1 MSEFDTHD
9 THDTPDTALVVGID
23 IAASTFVPALWLPR
37 GGQVLPTLPNQETG
51 FEHLAQALEAQRQ
64 ALGVD
69 VIHLTLEATGGYEAP
84 LAYFAHQHGWR
95 VSVVNAATVRHFLQ
109 AHRRR
114 AKTDPL
120 DALGLAQYTA
130 EQHPPLWTPPEP
142 ALAALDSLWSRR
154 RDVQSMLQAER
165 KRQQQFQL
173 RPQVAPV
180 ALDSLARTIAH
191 LAGTLAEIEQA
202 IAEVVQSHP
211 PLSSHAE
218 RLDTLPGVGAKTIPP
233 LLALL
238 VRWHT
243 LTGGQGSDRGLTAY
257 VGLDATVH
265 RSGTSVRK
273 RGLISKMGDPAIRS
287 VLFMA
292 VLGAIRGQNA
302 LHACYD
308 RLVARGKPKKVA
320 LVACMRKLLIWAW
333 HVFVTQQPYDPA
345 LHVTPA

>member
-165 KRQQQFQL
+165 NRQQQFQL

-233 LLALL
+233 LLAL
-238 VRWHT
+238 
-243 LTGGQGSDRGLTAY
+243 AY
-257 VGLDATVH
+257 AHG
-265 RSGTSVRK
+265 RSGQRPRLDRLCRVGCDRASLGHERAQARVDLQNGRP
-273 RGLISKMGDPAIRS
+273 GDPQC
-287 VLFMA
+287 A
-292 VLGAIRGQNA
+292 VHGGAGGDPGPERPACLLRPAGSAGQA
-302 LHACYD
+302 KEGGIGGVHA
-308 RLVARGKPKKVA
+308 
-320 LVACMRKLLIWAW
+320 
-333 HVFVTQQPYDPA
+333 
-345 LHVTPA
+345 